1 MKGYWIT
8 MEVFLAL
15 ILIFLLLS
23 LSAKKFFYQKEELR
37 IPNLAGIGEEALTIL
52 QNEGILIPDVY
63 KPNATDLNI
72 SLRMVLPANVFFNVR
87 VSNQTGSYVIDIIN
101 GNPVGLTANTI
112 FFLYGNQS
120 LYDPRRIDLILWYEE

>member
-1 MKGYWIT
+1 